1 MNATAGTLKPAPGVL
16 RTLLKPGNV
25 IPAVVWLVLLVNQ
38 ARISPFPPSPS
49 TVLLVIIYTHVVLLF
64 MLRRDAARVG
74 TWIEGVIALGGTFA
88 VSFLRGPELTETQL
102 VPSLI
107 QIVALLGW
115 AWALFTLGRSF
126 GVVPA
131 DRGLVSHGPYRLVR
145 HPIYAFEALFFA
157 TYFYLSPSL
166 YNAVILVIANLLQ
179 VVRILREE
187 MIIEGYGEYRAKVR
201 WRIIPRIW

>member
-1 MNATAGTLKPAPGVL
+1 MDATAGSLTTGNGLL

-25 IPAVVWLVLLVNQ
+25 IPALVWLFLLVNQ
-38 ARISPFPPSPS
+38 ARLSSFPPSPS
-49 TVLLVIIYTHVVLLF
+49 TVLLIVIYTHVVVLF
-64 MLRRDAARVG
+64 MLRRDAMRTGNLV
-74 TWIEGVIALGGTFA
+74 EGIVALGGTFA
-88 VSFLRGPELTETQL
+88 VSFLKGPELRDTQL

-107 QIVALLGW
+107 QVAALLGW

-157 TYFYLSPSL
+157 TYFYLSPTL
-166 YNAVILVIANLLQ
+166 YNAVIMVVANLLQ
-179 VVRILREE
+179 VVRIVREE
-187 MIIEGYGEYRAKVR
+187 KIIEGYDEYRTRVR
-201 WRIIPRIW
+201 WRILPRIW